1 HSLTYPRLRQPLERS
16 PRCPRSR
23 VAEPA
28 GSTMSL
34 RPRPASASF
43 TFAKARWSLVEEGT
57 HAFDEVIGR
66 AACAKARRFGFE
78 LRRQALRERLLN
90 ETLTIAHR
98 CHGPGNDRGHEG
110 SSRAIELGLGD
121 HAVDQ
126 PETQRVVGPEAF
138 AEQQDFHRLPQADQ
152 PRERVRQ
159 ATVRR
164 QSKLSV

>member
-1 HSLTYPRLRQPLERS
+1 TYRRRRRPPERL
-16 PRCPRSR
+16 PRCPRSH
-23 VAEPA
+23 AGAPA
-28 GSTMSL
+28 GSIM
-34 RPRPASASF
+34 PPGPWSASVF
-43 TFAKARWSLVEEGT
+43 FSAKMRRTLAEEGT
-57 HAFDEVIGR
+57 DAFDEVIGR
-66 AACAKARRFGFE
+66 AACAKAHRFGFE
-78 LRRQALRERLLN
+78 LRRQPLRERLLN
-90 ETLTIAHR
+90 ETLTIADR
-98 CHGPGNDRGHEG
+98 RHGPRNDRGHEG